1 MEFKKIFINK
11 LSFTTRQVILL
22 CNLVMANWWQLFM
35 FCGTK
40 GNKKGT
46 FHELAT
52 VFPQIV
58 SEETILFLI
67 CKILKLSNS
76 FRINDSL
83 MYVMKT

>member
-1 MEFKKIFINK
+1 
-11 LSFTTRQVILL
+11 
-22 CNLVMANWWQLFM
+22 M

-40 GNKKGT
+40 GNKKGK

-76 FRINDSL
+76 FQINDSL